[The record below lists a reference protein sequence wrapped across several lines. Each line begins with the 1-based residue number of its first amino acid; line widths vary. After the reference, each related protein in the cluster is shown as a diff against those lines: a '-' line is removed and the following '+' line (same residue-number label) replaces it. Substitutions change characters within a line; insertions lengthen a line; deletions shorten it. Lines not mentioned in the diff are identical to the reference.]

1 MQIEQLTQLTDDV
14 LDQIIAIWLTGNL
27 DAHPFVPA
35 DYWREAQPEVATQ
48 IREATIYVVR
58 DDDETIVGFAGMVD
72 RYLAGLFVKQGY
84 RDQGVGSMLLFALKS
99 DYKLIKLNVYEKNEQ
114 AVKFYRKHGFEVK
127 DRQIDDET
135 DQVDL
140 MMKYNA

>member
-1 MQIEQLTQLTDDV
+1 MQIEQLTQLTDDN
-14 LDQIIAIWLTGNL
+14 LDQIMGIWLTGNL
-27 DAHPFVPA
+27 DAHAFVSA
-35 DYWREAQPEVATQ
+35 DYWRAAQTEVATQ

-58 DDDETIVGFAGMVD
+58 DDDDTIVGFAGMVD

-127 DRQIDDET
+127 NRQIDDET
-135 DQVDL
+135 AQVDL
-140 MMKYNA
+140 TMKYTL

>member
-14 LDQIIAIWLTGNL
+14 LDQIMAIWLTGNL
-27 DAHPFVPA
+27 DAHPFVSA
-35 DYWREAQPEVATQ
+35 DYWQEAQPEVATQ

-114 AVKFYRKHGFEVK
+114 AVKFYHKHGFEVK
-127 DRQIDDET
+127 NRQIDDET

>member
-14 LDQIIAIWLTGNL
+14 LDQIMAIWLTGNL
-27 DAHPFVPA
+27 DAHTFVPA
-35 DYWREAQPEVATQ
+35 DYWREAQPEVTTQ

-135 DQVDL
+135 AQVDL
-140 MMKYNA
+140 MMKYTA